1 MSDERFEEIYNLY
14 KLDVYRLA
22 FSYTQ
27 NQTDAED
34 ITQKAFIKLYNNLEK
49 VKVSE
54 EKLWLLKVTANEFK
68 NFFNLAWNK
77 KKSSIS
83 IEDLNISR
91 EEKDYL
97 LLYSSLQKV
106 PKKYRICIHLH
117 YFYGYNINEMA
128 DILNMNINTV
138 KTRLLRAKQILKLEM
153 EGTNDEKN

>member
-1 MSDERFEEIYNLY
+1 MSDEIFEKIYNLY
-14 KLDVYRLA
+14 KLDVYRMS

-34 ITQKAFIKLYNNLEK
+34 ITQKVFIKLYNNLEK
-49 VKVSE
+49 VKVSQ
-54 EKLWLLKVTANEFK
+54 EKIWLLKVTTNECK
-68 NFFNLAWNK
+68 NLFNMAWNK
-77 KKSSIS
+77 KKSNIR
-83 IEDLNISR
+83 IEDLNISK

-106 PKKYRICIHLH
+106 PRKYRICIHLH
-117 YFYGYNINEMA
+117 YFYGYNMNEIA
-128 DILNMNINTV
+128 NILNMNINTV